1 MNRKRLAIPWIL
13 SGITVIVCSALA
25 VVIVVRDRD
34 AGKQP
39 ASQNTRETSSRNF
52 QDFSDYEGFCKGYY
66 MRADSGVPFFL
77 NVENSENSLFNL
89 DTEDDT
95 MFSELMNGDFI
106 MLASDNEIPASDPSV
121 LWVYK
126 CVRVEKGT
134 KARKSLPEI
143 QEAIKEQE
151 ERFGYTFENYWR
163 E

>member
-39 ASQNTRETSSRNF
+39 ASQNTRETSSPNF

-89 DTEDDT
+89 DTEDDI
-95 MFSELMNGDFI
+95 MFSGLMNGDFI
-106 MLASDNEIPASDPSV
+106 MLATDNEIPASDPSV

-126 CVRVEKGT
+126 CVRVEKST
-134 KARKSLPEI
+134 EDRKSLPEI